1 MNYKKILPLL
11 TAAVVGLAPLTGGMV
26 YAQTTE
32 TQATEEPLSETQTQQ
47 ETPTDQS
54 EETVQ
59 ETEKAP
65 QVEIQISAPEGWQGE
80 EAEITILAEDTAQS
94 GIRFEK
100 IEARAGKSGNWED
113 VTEEKTLTVT
123 DNCTV
128 YVRVT
133 DSKGGSYEENRD
145 IQCFD
150 REKPTLAASM
160 TDGVLSIQA
169 KDQKSGIAK
178 IYVNGNEYTELE
190 DGALTI
196 RLQENNRD
204 LQKITI
210 QAEDKAGNMSVVY
223 SMINPYY
230 GQDSGSKESGSGA
243 IGTSQNN
250 GTASGEGV
258 GNSTSGSTASS
269 SLPLNAQPSEPTSA
283 KGTVTENTVTEDSDT
298 EETGSSTQAEKNFY
312 TITTKSGKIFYLIID
327 ESKTSDNVYLLTEVG
342 ENDLLNFVE
351 GTSQTLPSGTTV
363 YAVPEDTSEIQ
374 KTREPEQEKETEQE
388 TEEKGQE
395 ETKEGGIN
403 YAIAVLA
410 ALGLGVGFYF
420 KVWKPKHRKDDQTFE
435 ESEYE
440 EDEYEEEPDEEP
452 DEVEETEDE

>member
-1 MNYKKILPLL
+1 MSYKKILPLL
-11 TAAVVGLAPLTGGMV
+11 AAAVIGLAPFTGGMI
-26 YAQTTE
+26 YAQTAE
-32 TQATEEPLSETQTQQ
+32 TQETEETQTKKQTEE
-47 ETPTDQS
+47 ETPTKQS
-54 EETVQ
+54 E

-65 QVEIQISAPEGWQGE
+65 QVEIQISVPEGWQGK
-80 EAEITILAEDTAQS
+80 EAEIAILAEDTAQS
-94 GIRFEK
+94 GITFEK
-100 IEARAGKSGNWED
+100 IEARAGTNGNWED
-113 VTEEKTLTVT
+113 VTEEKKLTVT

-133 DSKGGSYEENRD
+133 DSKGKSYEENRD

-150 REKPTLAASM
+150 REKPTLSASM

-178 IYVNGNEYTELE
+178 IYVNGHEYTEFE

-210 QAEDKAGNMSVVY
+210 QAEDKAGNKSVVY

-230 GQDSGSKESGSGA
+230 GQESGSKEAGSGA
-243 IGTSQNN
+243 IGANGVSQNS
-250 GTASGEGV
+250 GTASGG
-258 GNSTSGSTASS
+258 GTGSSTSGSTASS

-283 KGTVTENTVTEDSDT
+283 KGTVTESTVTEDSDT
-298 EETGSSTQAEKNFY
+298 KETGSSKQTEKNFY
-312 TITTKSGKIFYLIID
+312 TITTKSGKTFYLVID

-342 ENDLLNFVE
+342 ENDLLNFAE

-363 YAVPEDTSEIQ
+363 YAVPEEIPEIQ
-374 KTREPEQEKETEQE
+374 KTEEPEQEKETKQE
-388 TEEKGQE
+388 TEEKEQE

-403 YAIAVLA
+403 YAIAALA
-410 ALGLGVGFYF
+410 VLGLGAGFYF
-420 KVWKPKHRKDDQTFE
+420 KIWKPKHRKDEQTFE

-440 EDEYEEEPDEEP
+440 EDEYGEEPDEEP
-452 DEVEETEDE
+452 DEVEEPDEE